1 MIKDDLRRRECE
13 SLASKQRV
21 LLIGETA
28 PSLIRAGLDARPAII
43 GAQSERASR
52 RRGPGPLDRA
62 GAQPAGPD
70 RDHRVVVGVI
80 SDTHGLIRPE
90 ALQRL
95 RESDVIVHCGD
106 VGAPAV
112 LDALRVI
119 APVHAVRGNNDK
131 GSWASE
137 LPTDDIVEVGNHILY
152 IIHNLAELTLDP
164 SAAGFGVI
172 LSGHSHRP
180 FVEDRNGV
188 LFVNPGSAGPRRFSL
203 PVAVALLMLGP
214 GSCNARIIELAA

>member
-1 MIKDDLRRRECE
+1 MLYLKE
-13 SLASKQRV
+13 SGLEGTQRLASKQPVQRTQV
-21 LLIGETA
+21 RGEARQGRDTLARGSAQTA
-28 PSLIRAGLDARPAII
+28 R
-43 GAQSERASR
+43 
-52 RRGPGPLDRA
+52 LDRDY
-62 GAQPAGPD
+62 PI
-70 RDHRVVVGVI
+70 VVGVI

-119 APVHAVRGNNDK
+119 APVHAVRGNNDN

-137 LPTDDIVEVGNHILY
+137 LPTDDIVEAGNHILY
-152 IIHNLAELTLDP
+152 VIHDLAELSLDP
-164 SAAGFGVI
+164 SAAGFGVV
-172 LSGHSHRP
+172 LCGHSHRP

-203 PVAVALLMLGP
+203 PVAVALLVLGLR
-214 GSCNARIIELAA
+214 SCKARIIELAA